1 MADPSS
7 ELSLLT
13 SDPRVLGAVVAGAA
27 TLVVFAASKVHDV
40 WVTAKVKRDSKRRLI
55 NAIYTEIGHNKEELI
70 KAVEKSPS
78 TAALMRAL
86 EEDDRRTV
94 HMVYARNMR
103 FFEDLKSELHVL
115 PSALL
120 GHTVKFYNCLESVYA
135 QMDGFE
141 RESFKTMTPGG
152 KRATMENLIDKMLE
166 ATALAG
172 VARSQFEAHFTHLRK
187 NDQK

>member
-1 MADPSS
+1 MSDLNS
-7 ELSLLT
+7 ELALVT
-13 SDPRVLGAVVAGAA
+13 TDPRVLGAVVAGVA
-27 TLVVFAASKVHDV
+27 TLAVFTASKVYDV

-55 NAIYTEIGHNKEELI
+55 NALYTEIGHNKEELI

-86 EEDDRRTV
+86 AEDDRRTV

-103 FFEDLKSELHVL
+103 FFEDLKGELHVL

-141 RESFKTMTPGG
+141 RESFKTMTPAG
-152 KRATMENLIDKMLE
+152 KRATMENLIEKMLE
-166 ATALAG
+166 ATALASL
-172 VARSQFEAHFTHLRK
+172 ARGQFEAHFDHLR
-187 NDQK
+187 D